1 MKRRYIIIGASI
13 LLLGFLLFS
22 GYRYEKNLYE
32 DEIQRLYNSKILE
45 FQQRLKASELERL
58 AAIHRADSIDS
69 AYKIVVARDSI
80 NQLALKNVPGQFKS
94 LTSKQLEQKMNEEYA
109 KTQH

>member
-1 MKRRYIIIGASI
+1 MRIYILIGASI

-22 GYRYEKNLYE
+22 GYKYEKNLYE

-45 FQQRLKASELERL
+45 YQRQLKASELERL

-69 AYKIVVARDSI
+69 AYKIVVARDSVEI
-80 NQLALKNVPGQFKS
+80 ALLKKIPGQFQS
-94 LTSKQLEQKMNEEYA
+94 LTSKELEQKMNEEYA